1 MLLFIGIWYIIS
13 FMSDSLD
20 LISEIEKLPPIE
32 RIRIID
38 QVMRDIIQLDSDIDK
53 AWAQEATIRWD
64 AYKKGKVNLI
74 PYETVMSKYRIQ

>member
-1 MLLFIGIWYIIS
+1 MLLFTGNWYIIS
-13 FMSDSLD
+13 FMSDSID
-20 LISEIEKLPPIE
+20 IISEIEKLPPIE

-38 QVMRDIIQLDSDIDK
+38 KVMRDIIQPDSDVDK
-53 AWAQEATIRWD
+53 AWAQEATIRWE